1 MRSSRA
7 AVVATALM
15 VGGASLAA
23 QSPAAPARQAL
34 IDDLV
39 VANRI
44 LANEG
49 VVDGY
54 GHVSVRNP
62 ADPNRYFLAR
72 AGAPALVTSA
82 DIVEYDLDSNAT
94 SGAGAGYME
103 RFIHGEIYRARPD
116 AKAVVHCHCLDVIPF
131 AAAKVPLRPMFHMGY
146 FIGEGVP
153 VFDIREGAGAT
164 DMLVSTPALGRA
176 LARTLGPR
184 SAALM
189 RGHGAVVVADSLHV
203 VVAKAYY
210 LNVNARLQ
218 SEAIQLRGSDV
229 TYLDPEEA
237 KKAVQTY
244 ERSWEFWKSRLPR

>member
-1 MRSSRA
+1 
-7 AVVATALM
+7 M

-131 AAAKVPLRPMFHMGY
+131 AAAKVRFQSSS
-146 FIGEGVP
+146 GV
-153 VFDIREGAGAT
+153 G
-164 DMLVSTPALGRA
+164 
-176 LARTLGPR
+176 
-184 SAALM
+184 
-189 RGHGAVVVADSLHV
+189 
-203 VVAKAYY
+203 
-210 LNVNARLQ
+210 
-218 SEAIQLRGSDV
+218 
-229 TYLDPEEA
+229 
-237 KKAVQTY
+237 
-244 ERSWEFWKSRLPR
+244 

>member
-49 VVDGY
+49 IVDGY

-62 ADPNRYFLAR
+62 ADSNRYFLAR

-82 DIVEYDLDSNAT
+82 DIVEYDLDSAPV
-94 SGAGAGYME
+94 SGTGTGYTA
-103 RFIHGEIYRARPD
+103 RFIHGEIYKARPD
-116 AKAVVHCHCLDVIPF
+116 VKAVVHCHCLDVIPF
-131 AAAKVPLRPMFHMGY
+131 AAARVPLRPMYHMGY

-153 VFDIREGAGAT
+153 VFDIRTAAGTT
-164 DMLVSTPALGRA
+164 DMLVSTP
-176 LARTLGPR
+176 
-184 SAALM
+184 
-189 RGHGAVVVADSLHV
+189 SL
-203 VVAKAYY
+203 
-210 LNVNARLQ
+210 
-218 SEAIQLRGSDV
+218 
-229 TYLDPEEA
+229 
-237 KKAVQTY
+237 
-244 ERSWEFWKSRLPR
+244 

>member
-1 MRSSRA
+1 
-7 AVVATALM
+7 M

-103 RFIHGEIYRARPD
+103 RFIHGEIYKARPD

>member
-103 RFIHGEIYRARPD
+103 RFIHGEIYKARPD

-131 AAAKVPLRPMFHMGY
+131 AAAKVPLRPMYHMGY

>member
-103 RFIHGEIYRARPD
+103 RFIHGEIYKARPD